1 VKQRQ
6 QVMPRRR
13 QQIPT
18 VFPYEVTDIIKMDDI
33 YTVINY
39 VQLSRETCKFVA
51 DKTDALTMQ
60 TLLKDVEMSFDTKSH
75 ENGVQFTVFPPPE
88 REVPEE
94 QIIFADEDFPDEK
107 IEPGQCF

>member
-1 VKQRQ
+1 
-6 QVMPRRR
+6 MPRRR